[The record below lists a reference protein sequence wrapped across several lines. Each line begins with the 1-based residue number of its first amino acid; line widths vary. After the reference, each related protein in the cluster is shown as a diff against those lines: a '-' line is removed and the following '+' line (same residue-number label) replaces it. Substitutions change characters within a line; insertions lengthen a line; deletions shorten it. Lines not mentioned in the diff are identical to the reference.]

1 MCHYNADMFIHIHI
15 LCNIYIYI
23 YKELAKFMF
32 AAVYTNKWNVNNK
45 HINTICKF
53 KVTKEMEESIFY
65 K

>member
-1 MCHYNADMFIHIHI
+1 MMLTCLYIYIF
-15 LCNIYIYI
+15 CVIYIYN
-23 YKELAKFMF
+23 ELAKFMF